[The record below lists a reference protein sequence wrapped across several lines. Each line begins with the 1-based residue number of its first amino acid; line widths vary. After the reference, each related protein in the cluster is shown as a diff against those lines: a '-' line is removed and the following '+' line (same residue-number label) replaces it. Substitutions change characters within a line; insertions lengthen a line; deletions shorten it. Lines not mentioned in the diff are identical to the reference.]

1 MAAALCLLLA
11 GTLAWAGAAKA
22 ADPAPFR
29 FTLRALTSTA
39 GARRLAVAVPALEL
53 ALAALLV
60 AGVAPRVVA
69 ALVVALLAG
78 FTAALT
84 RLGAVSAAC
93 HCFGASQSGA
103 GRTRNALLAAGAVCL
118 VVWPAG
124 ARWHVDAA
132 ELAGAATVAAG
143 LACAWQ
149 LTTALVRP

>member
-1 MAAALCLLLA
+1 VAAAVCLLLA
-11 GTLAWAGAAKA
+11 GTFAWAGLAKA
-22 ADPAPFR
+22 ANPAPFR
-29 FTLRALTSTA
+29 VTLRALTSAA

-53 ALAALLV
+53 ALAALLI

-69 ALVVALLAG
+69 ALALALLAA

-103 GRTRNALLAAGAVCL
+103 GRLRNALLAAGAACL
-118 VVWPAG
+118 VAWPAG
-124 ARWHVDAA
+124 PLWEVSAA

-143 LACAWQ
+143 LACAWN
-149 LTTALVRP
+149 LATALA

>member
-1 MAAALCLLLA
+1 MAAAVCLLLA
-11 GTLAWAGAAKA
+11 GTFAWAGAAKL

-29 FTLRALTSTA
+29 VTLRALTSTA

-60 AGVAPRVVA
+60 AGVAPGVVA
-69 ALVVALLAG
+69 VLIIALLAV

-93 HCFGASQSGA
+93 HCFGASESGA
-103 GRTRNALLAAGAVCL
+103 GRLRNALLAAAAVAL
-118 VVWPAG
+118 IAWPAG
-124 ARWHVDAA
+124 PLWHVSAA

-143 LACAWQ
+143 LACAWK
-149 LTTALVRP
+149 LVTALA